1 MIYVYREKSK
11 SAQALYEAI
20 KDEGAQV
27 TRLRHVGDANPS
39 KGDMVVN
46 WGACLDWPYWPGV
59 TILNKRT
66 LGDKLTEIKR
76 LTSAG
81 VPCFEYSLSKPSS
94 GGVWLPRRRM
104 HHEGNDLLDKEG
116 YADFYTL
123 KENLVKELRFH
134 VFKGK
139 VIQVQF
145 KKAVK
150 ENAHPWI
157 RSWATGW
164 DWKNGGDTTPAMYKA
179 AVEAVAACGLDMGA
193 VDVGVKP
200 HGFVVIEVN
209 TAPGFDVGGVT
220 CYKWA
225 NAIIEENKE

>member
-20 KDEGAQV
+20 KDEGSQV
-27 TRLRHVGDANPS
+27 TRLRRVGDASPK
-39 KGDMVVN
+39 KGDLVVN
-46 WGACLDWPYWPGV
+46 WGACIDWPYWPGV
-59 TILNKRT
+59 TILNKHP
-66 LGDKLTEIKR
+66 LGDKLAEIQR
-76 LTSAG
+76 LHKAG
-81 VPCFEYSLSKPSS
+81 VPCFEFRTTKPAT
-94 GGVWLPRRRM
+94 GTWLARRRM
-104 HHEGNDLLDKEG
+104 HYEGNDLLNEG
-116 YADFYTL
+116 YGDFWTR
-123 KENLVKELRFH
+123 KENIKKELRFH

-139 VIQVQF
+139 VIQTQF

-179 AVEAVAACGLDMGA
+179 AVEAVEACGLDMGA
-193 VDVGVKP
+193 VDIGIMDG
-200 HGFVVIEVN
+200 HNEFVVIEVN

-225 NAIIEENKE
+225 NAIIEVNTE